1 MPSEE
6 GTIVSFD
13 LLSQIKSILKNN
25 PKGMSVTDI
34 SHKLKMNRNSV
45 AKYLDIL
52 SISGQVEMRTFG
64 PAKVYFLS
72 QRVPLGAML
81 NHTAEYILV
90 LDSGLRVIQINDRFL
105 EFLHEDRDFFLG
117 RTLEETAMPI
127 VSEQII
133 LDMILETFT
142 KKEVKLEVQYTQAD
156 GDLFFRV
163 KLISTVFDDGTP
175 GVTIILE
182 EVTSQKR
189 AEIALKE
196 SEQRFR
202 EVVEVSPYPISIIDP
217 QGMYL
222 YINSRFTE
230 VFGYTK
236 EEITCGRDWF
246 NAAYPDETYRKQ
258 VIHAW
263 ITDIEQAGER
273 PVSPRLFRVT
283 TRSGEVK
290 EVIFRTVR
298 LSDQNHYIT
307 YEDISERRRVEEAL
321 AEQKRVD
328 EVVFN
333 SMQRLQRFREIPER
347 SLDLLF
353 GLDPEGRITQVSP
366 SFERITSFSAAEVRG
381 RPLSDLIR
389 DAEIPLSPEF
399 FRLMHAGEEI
409 EGIELQL
416 IRKDGSVV
424 PVMINLVPVMSG
436 ITVIGIQG
444 KLLWV

>member
-1 MPSEE
+1 M
-6 GTIVSFD
+6 I
-13 LLSQIKSILKNN
+13 
-25 PKGMSVTDI
+25 
-34 SHKLKMNRNSV
+34 
-45 AKYLDIL
+45 
-52 SISGQVEMRTFG
+52 
-64 PAKVYFLS
+64 
-72 QRVPLGAML
+72 
-81 NHTAEYILV
+81 
-90 LDSGLRVIQINDRFL
+90 
-105 EFLHEDRDFFLG
+105 
-117 RTLEETAMPI
+117 PI

-133 LDMILETFT
+133 MDKILETFT
-142 KKEVKLEVQYTQAD
+142 KKEVMLEVQYTQDD

-182 EVTSQKR
+182 EITIQKR

-217 QGMYL
+217 HGTYL
-222 YINSRFTE
+222 FINSKFTE
-230 VFGYTK
+230 VFGYTRD
-236 EEITCGRDWF
+236 EINTGRDWF
-246 NAAYPDETYRKQ
+246 NLAYPDETYRKQ

-273 PVSPRLFRVT
+273 PVSPRLFQVT

-328 EVVFN
+328 EVVFT
-333 SMQRLQRFREIPER
+333 SVQRTREIAER

-353 GLDPEGRITQVSP
+353 ELDPEGRITQIST
-366 SFERITSFSAAEVRG
+366 SFERITSYSSEEVRG
-381 RPLSDLIR
+381 RMISDLIKG
-389 DAEIPLSPEF
+389 AEIPLSNEF

-409 EGIELQL
+409 EGIELHL
-416 IRKDGSVV
+416 IKKDGSVI
-424 PVMINLVPVMSG
+424 PVMINMVPKMSG
-436 ITVIGIQG
+436 TTVIGIQG

>member
-1 MPSEE
+1 MPSDE

-13 LLSQIKSILKNN
+13 LLTQIKSILKNN

-34 SHKLKMNRNSV
+34 SHKVKMNRNSV

-81 NHTAEYILV
+81 NHTAEFILV

-105 EFLHEDRDFFLG
+105 DFLKEDRDYFLEK
-117 RTLEETAMPI
+117 TIEETMIPI

-133 LDMILETFT
+133 MDKILETFT
-142 KKEVKLEVQYTQAD
+142 KKEVMLEVQYTQDD

-182 EVTSQKR
+182 EITIQKR

-217 QGMYL
+217 HGTYL
-222 YINSRFTE
+222 FINSKFTE
-230 VFGYTK
+230 VFGYTRD
-236 EEITCGRDWF
+236 EITSGRDWF
-246 NAAYPDETYRKQ
+246 NLAYPDETYRKQ

-273 PVSPRLFRVT
+273 PVSPRLFQVT

-307 YEDISERRRVEEAL
+307 YEDISERRRVEKAL

-328 EVVFN
+328 EVVFT
-333 SMQRLQRFREIPER
+333 SVQRTREIAER

-353 GLDPEGRITQVSP
+353 GLDPEGRITQIST
-366 SFERITSFSAAEVRG
+366 SFERITSYSSEEVRG
-381 RPLSDLIR
+381 RMISDLIQG
-389 DAEIPLSPEF
+389 AEIPLSNEF

-409 EGIELQL
+409 EGIELHL
-416 IRKDGSVV
+416 IKKDGSVI
-424 PVMINLVPVMSG
+424 PVMINMVPKMSG
-436 ITVIGIQG
+436 TTVIGIQG

>member
-1 MPSEE
+1 MTSNE

-81 NHTAEYILV
+81 NHTAEFILV
-90 LDSGLRVIQINDRFL
+90 LDSELRVIQINDRFL
-105 EFLHEDRDFFLG
+105 EFLREDRDYYLG
-117 RTLEETAMPI
+117 KTLEETAMPI
-127 VSEQII
+127 VSEQAI
-133 LDMILETFT
+133 LDKILETFT
-142 KKEVKLEVQYTQAD
+142 KKEVKLEVQYTRAD

-182 EVTSQKR
+182 EITSQKR

-202 EVVEVSPYPISIIDP
+202 EMVEVSPYPISIIDP
-217 QGMYL
+217 HGEYL
-222 YINSRFTE
+222 YINNRFTE

-236 EEITCGRDWF
+236 DEITCGRDWF

-263 ITDIEQAGER
+263 VTDIEHAGER
-273 PVSPRLFRVT
+273 AVSPRLFRVT

-290 EVIFRTVR
+290 EVIFRTIR

-307 YEDISERRRVEEAL
+307 YEDISERKRVEEAL
-321 AEQKRVD
+321 AERTRID
-328 EVVFN
+328 EVVFT
-333 SMQRLQRFREIPER
+333 SVQRLRGIAER

-353 GLDPEGRITQVSP
+353 CLDPEGRITQVSP
-366 SFERITSFSAAEVRG
+366 SFERITSFLSAEVRG
-381 RPLSDLIR
+381 RLLSDLIR
-389 DAEIPLSPEF
+389 DAEIPLSDEF

-409 EGIELQL
+409 DGIDLQL

-436 ITVIGIQG
+436 STVTGIQG

>member
-1 MPSEE
+1 MPSDE

-81 NHTAEYILV
+81 NHTSEFILV

-105 EFLHEDRDFFLG
+105 VFLKEDRDYYLG
-117 RTLEETAMPI
+117 KTLEETVIPI

-133 LDMILETFT
+133 MDKIQETFT
-142 KKEVKLEVQYTQAD
+142 KKEVMLEVQYTQED

-182 EVTSQKR
+182 EITSQKR

-202 EVVEVSPYPISIIDP
+202 EMVEVSPYPISIIDP
-217 QGMYL
+217 HGTYL
-222 YINSRFTE
+222 FINSKFTE
-230 VFGYTK
+230 VFGYTRD
-236 EEITCGRDWF
+236 EITSGRDWF
-246 NAAYPDETYRKQ
+246 SAAYPDETYRKQ

-273 PVSPRLFRVT
+273 PISPRLFQVT

-328 EVVFN
+328 EVVFT
-333 SMQRLQRFREIPER
+333 SVQRTREIAER

-353 GLDPEGRITQVSP
+353 GLDPEGKITQVSP
-366 SFERITSFSAAEVRG
+366 SFERITSYSLEEVRG
-381 RPLSDLIR
+381 RMISDLIQE
-389 DAEIPLSPEF
+389 AEIPLSNEF

-409 EGIELQL
+409 EGIELHL
-416 IRKDGSVV
+416 IKKDGSVI
-424 PVMINLVPVMSG
+424 PMMINLVPKMSG
-436 ITVIGIQG
+436 TTIVGIQG

>member
-1 MPSEE
+1 MPSDE
-6 GTIVSFD
+6 GTIVSID
-13 LLSQIKSILKNN
+13 LLSQIKGILKNN

-34 SHKLKMNRNSV
+34 SHRLKMNRNSV

-90 LDSGLRVIQINDRFL
+90 LDSALRVIQINDRFL
-105 EFLHEDRDFFLG
+105 EFLHEDRDHYLG
-117 RTLEETAMPI
+117 KTPEETVMPI
-127 VSEQII
+127 ISEQVI
-133 LDMILETFT
+133 LEKIMETFT
-142 KKEVKLEVQYTQAD
+142 KKEVMIEIQYTQDD

-202 EVVEVSPYPISIIDP
+202 EMVEVSPYPVSIID
-217 QGMYL
+217 QNGKYL
-222 YINSRFTE
+222 YFNSKFTE

-236 EEITCGRDWF
+236 EQITSGRDWF
-246 NAAYPDETYRKQ
+246 NAAYPDEAYRKQ

-273 PVSPRLFRVT
+273 PISPRLFRVT

-307 YEDISERRRVEEAL
+307 YEDISERRKVEEAL

-328 EVVFN
+328 EVVFT
-333 SMQRLQRFREIPER
+333 SVQRIRGITER
-347 SLDLLF
+347 ALDLLF
-353 GLDPEGRITQVSP
+353 VLDPEGRITHVSP
-366 SFERITSFSAAEVRG
+366 AFERITAFTSAEVRG
-381 RPLSDLIR
+381 RLLSDLIR
-389 DAEIPLSPEF
+389 DPEVSLSDEF

-416 IRKDGSVV
+416 IRKDLSVV
-424 PVMINLVPVMSG
+424 PVMINLVPLMSG
-436 ITVIGIQG
+436 TTVSGIQG
-444 KLLWV
+444 KLFWV

>member
-1 MPSEE
+1 MTSNE

-81 NHTAEYILV
+81 NHTAEFILV
-90 LDSGLRVIQINDRFL
+90 LDSELRVIQINDRFL
-105 EFLHEDRDFFLG
+105 EFLREDRDYYLG
-117 RTLEETAMPI
+117 KTLEETAMPI
-127 VSEQII
+127 VSEQAI
-133 LDMILETFT
+133 LDKILETFT
-142 KKEVKLEVQYTQAD
+142 KKEVKLEVQYTRAD

-182 EVTSQKR
+182 EITSQKR

-202 EVVEVSPYPISIIDP
+202 EMVEVSPYPISIIDP
-217 QGMYL
+217 HGEYL
-222 YINSRFTE
+222 YINNRFTE

-236 EEITCGRDWF
+236 DEITCGRDWF

-263 ITDIEQAGER
+263 VTDIEHAGER
-273 PVSPRLFRVT
+273 AVSPRLFRVT

-307 YEDISERRRVEEAL
+307 YEDISERKRVEEAL
-321 AEQKRVD
+321 AERTRID
-328 EVVFN
+328 EVVFT
-333 SMQRLQRFREIPER
+333 SVQRLRGIAER

-353 GLDPEGRITQVSP
+353 CLDPEGRITRVSP
-366 SFERITSFSAAEVRG
+366 SFERITSFLSAEVRG
-381 RPLSDLIR
+381 RLLSDLIR
-389 DAEIPLSPEF
+389 DAEISLSDEF

-409 EGIELQL
+409 HGIDLQL

-436 ITVIGIQG
+436 TTVTGIQG

>member
-1 MPSEE
+1 MPSDE
-6 GTIVSFD
+6 GKIVSFD

-34 SHKLKMNRNSV
+34 SHRLKMNRNSV

-105 EFLHEDRDFFLG
+105 EFLQEDRDYYLG
-117 RTLEETAMPI
+117 KTLEETAIPI
-127 VSEQII
+127 VSEQVIQ
-133 LDMILETFT
+133 DKILETFT

-202 EVVEVSPYPISIIDP
+202 EMVEVSPYPISIIDP
-217 QGMYL
+217 HGKYL
-222 YINSRFTE
+222 YFNSRFTE

-236 EEITCGRDWF
+236 DEITCGRDWF

-263 ITDIEQAGER
+263 VTDIEQAGDR
-273 PVSPRLFRVT
+273 PISPRLFRVT
-283 TRSGEVK
+283 TKSGEVK

-321 AEQKRVD
+321 AERKRVD
-328 EVVFN
+328 EVVFT
-333 SMQRLQRFREIPER
+333 SVQRFRGIAER
-347 SLDLLF
+347 SMDLLF

-366 SFERITSFSAAEVRG
+366 SFERITSFSSAEVRG
-381 RPLSDLIR
+381 RLLSDLIR
-389 DAEIPLSPEF
+389 DAEIPLSDEF

-436 ITVIGIQG
+436 TTVIGIQG

>member
-1 MPSEE
+1 MPSDE

-34 SHKLKMNRNSV
+34 SHRLKMNRNSV

-105 EFLHEDRDFFLG
+105 EFLQEDRDYYLG
-117 RTLEETAMPI
+117 KTLEETAIPI
-127 VSEQII
+127 VSEQVIR
-133 LDMILETFT
+133 DKILETFT

-202 EVVEVSPYPISIIDP
+202 EMVEVSPYPISIIDP
-217 QGMYL
+217 HGKYL
-222 YINSRFTE
+222 YFNSRFTE

-236 EEITCGRDWF
+236 DEITCGRDWF

-263 ITDIEQAGER
+263 VTDIEQAGDR
-273 PVSPRLFRVT
+273 PISPRLFRVT
-283 TRSGEVK
+283 TKSGEVK

-298 LSDQNHYIT
+298 LSDQNYYIT

-321 AEQKRVD
+321 AERKRVD
-328 EVVFN
+328 EVVFT
-333 SMQRLQRFREIPER
+333 SVQRFRGIAER
-347 SLDLLF
+347 SMDLLF

-366 SFERITSFSAAEVRG
+366 SFERIISFSSAEVRG
-381 RPLSDLIR
+381 RLLSDLIR
-389 DAEIPLSPEF
+389 DAEIPLSDEF

-436 ITVIGIQG
+436 TTVIGIQG